1 MTNELTLLTKEN
13 FGSIE
18 LDFYRNT
25 ENEIFMTSKQL
36 GEALHYSD
44 KKSIEKIVER
54 NDYLKNK
61 EFSVTV
67 RLSATDGKSYNTR
80 VFTEDGIYE
89 VTMLS
94 KQPKAREFRAFVR
107 KLLKGL
113 RKNEIKIIETSPSY
127 LIEDPITRAEQ
138 WILEQ
143 KEKRALE
150 HTVTQY
156 EPKVQYYHKV
166 LQSDNNLMTV
176 TQIAKDYGM
185 HAMALNKLLHELKI
199 QFKHNNQWLLY
210 SEYQNKGYTKSV
222 TSLDP
227 SGKSGTEGAVH
238 VYTKWTQKGR
248 KFIHDT
254 LAKKGIMPI
263 D

>member
-1 MTNELTLLTKEN
+1 MTNLVEVNNEQVVTTSIMVAETFGKRHDNVLQAIKNLEKDVLNFKEMFSEGETPDKYGRPRKTYFMNKDGFTLLVMGFNGK
-13 FGSIE
+13 
-18 LDFYRNT
+18 
-25 ENEIFMTSKQL
+25 
-36 GEALHYSD
+36 EALQFKLQYIEAFNKMEEHI
-44 KKSIEKIVER
+44 KK
-54 NDYLKNK
+54 
-61 EFSVTV
+61 
-67 RLSATDGKSYNTR
+67 
-80 VFTEDGIYE
+80 GI
-89 VTMLS
+89 
-94 KQPKAREFRAFVR
+94 
-107 KLLKGL
+107 
-113 RKNEIKIIETSPSY
+113 SPSY

-166 LQSDNNLMTV
+166 LQPDNNLMTV

>member
-1 MTNELTLLTKEN
+1 MTNLVEVNNEQVVTTSLVVAETFGKRHNNVMRDIEGLLKNEHTQNLFQKGTYIHPQNKQEYPLYYMNKDGFTLLAMGFNGK
-13 FGSIE
+13 
-18 LDFYRNT
+18 
-25 ENEIFMTSKQL
+25 
-36 GEALHYSD
+36 EALQFKLQYIEAFNKMEEYI
-44 KKSIEKIVER
+44 KK
-54 NDYLKNK
+54 
-61 EFSVTV
+61 
-67 RLSATDGKSYNTR
+67 
-80 VFTEDGIYE
+80 
-89 VTMLS
+89 
-94 KQPKAREFRAFVR
+94 
-107 KLLKGL
+107 
-113 RKNEIKIIETSPSY
+113 EISPSY

-166 LQSDNNLMTV
+166 LQPDNNLMTV

-185 HAMALNKLLHELKI
+185 HAMALNKLLHDLKI